1 MYEIL
6 SGKASAKAKANKK
19 PPAGAVQVRER
30 AASDPTLSP
39 HAPAR
44 RFFPKRCLKSIRPTP
59 SQAPAKKPALAPSA
73 NPAGIKKPSPGF
85 ILKPEQSLT
94 PLNNAQIEVR
104 RPSRDRIPRPFSTP
118 GFTPRLPT
126 FPLFPRERTNREALF
141 PAKSRNRPLC
151 THTSGW
157 LTRAF
162 SRESLLSAQK
172 QLYWPDDGMWYKAE
186 VVSLNTRSRSAK
198 VLYATGDVET
208 LSVDEIAQEGHIN
221 VCA

>member
-151 THTSGW
+151 THTSGR
-157 LTRAF
+157 LTRPF
-162 SRESLLSAQK
+162 SRESLSA

>member
-1 MYEIL
+1 VYEIL

-151 THTSGW
+151 THTSG
-157 LTRAF
+157 LLSHAGT
-162 SRESLLSAQK
+162 RESLSA

>member
-1 MYEIL
+1 VYEIL

-118 GFTPRLPT
+118 GLFTPRLPT

-151 THTSGW
+151 TPTEAAG
-157 LTRAF
+157 
-162 SRESLLSAQK
+162 
-172 QLYWPDDGMWYKAE
+172 
-186 VVSLNTRSRSAK
+186 
-198 VLYATGDVET
+198 
-208 LSVDEIAQEGHIN
+208 
-221 VCA
+221 